1 MRAKKFMINLA
12 VLACAAVALFYIHQ
26 AIAPQSDCKE
36 IEKIN
41 PDVSAEQFAEGV
53 VSCSRLRQD
62 QMYIMV
68 IGVAFIG
75 LLLAIL
81 NMDAGIVH
89 RQLPTGHM
97 FV

>member
-1 MRAKKFMINLA
+1 MINLA

-53 VSCSRLRQD
+53 VSCSRCVFFVVC
-62 QMYIMV
+62 V
-68 IGVAFIG
+68 ISYFFI
-75 LLLAIL
+75 IL
-81 NMDAGIVH
+81 NSWVEFEM
-89 RQLPTGHM
+89 
-97 FV
+97 